1 METAPFRVLCAMT
14 LAAGVSCLQLVQDRD
29 GESARPLSDVFDEA
43 DRTAL
48 EAVSATL
55 EGGTERQ
62 KNPHPPGSLPS
73 PPGSAH
79 AWAAGPDTT
88 ASQGPWSC

>member
-1 METAPFRVLCAMT
+1 MEAAPFRVLCAMT

-55 EGGTERQ
+55 
-62 KNPHPPGSLPS
+62 
-73 PPGSAH
+73 AAFAAWVCD